1 MVLENWPRERP
12 GGALSMGAR
21 DRGAPG
27 PQKTEE
33 SRQSGTAKSPVLP
46 TGNWLPAWQHL
57 LEDFQGLILFLLVWA
72 SLDPALPA
80 PTQPVCDQ
88 SVMNKF
94 IQDASK
100 MEKDIVD
107 LCEDACNL
115 SEHVTVSD
123 TRVNFPDWRA
133 MDRSRQASEV
143 WGGQALLSSAV
154 SQVKSQQPR
163 MQPFLR
169 QLEVMESGLRSVR
182 EILRRHDAQAGPQE
196 EPLPR
201 TLSVQTV
208 QKLFSVYSSF
218 LRGKVNLFIASVCQG
233 SGR

>member
-1 MVLENWPRERP
+1 MAKPDKESVNTAGREVRAEV
-12 GGALSMGAR
+12 GMWG
-21 DRGAPG
+21 RG
-27 PQKTEE
+27 
-33 SRQSGTAKSPVLP
+33 
-46 TGNWLPAWQHL
+46 
-57 LEDFQGLILFLLVWA
+57 GLIPFLLVWA

-80 PTQPVCDQ
+80 PAQPICDQ

-115 SEHVTVSD
+115 PEHVTVLD
-123 TRVNFPDWRA
+123 TRVNFPDWPA

-143 WGGQALLSSAV
+143 WRGQALLSVAV
-154 SQVKSQQPR
+154 GHVKSQQPR

-169 QLEVMESGLRSVR
+169 QLEVMESGLRSIR
-182 EILRRHDAQAGPQE
+182 EILRRHNAQADPQE
-196 EPLPR
+196 EPLLR

-218 LRGKVNLFIASVCQG
+218 LRGKVNLFLASACQA

>member
-1 MVLENWPRERP
+1 
-12 GGALSMGAR
+12 MGI
-21 DRGAPG
+21 P
-27 PQKTEE
+27 
-33 SRQSGTAKSPVLP
+33 
-46 TGNWLPAWQHL
+46 
-57 LEDFQGLILFLLVWA
+57 GLILFLLVWA